1 MSLIPYLF
9 FVLSLTCEL
18 GDEDAAEDD
27 AAELDKKALK
37 FISRPRP

>member
-1 MSLIPYLF
+1 MSHIPYLF

-18 GDEDAAEDD
+18 GDEDAAK
-27 AAELDKKALK
+27 LDKKALK